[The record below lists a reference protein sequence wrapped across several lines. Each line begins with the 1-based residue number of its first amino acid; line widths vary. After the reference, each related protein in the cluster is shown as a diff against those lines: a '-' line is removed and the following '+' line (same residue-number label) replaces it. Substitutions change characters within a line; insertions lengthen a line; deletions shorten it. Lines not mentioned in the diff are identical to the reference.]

1 MVKFEVFKWICS
13 LTAGTK
19 YGASEPVFPA
29 QDTDWEAVFPNGM
42 AIKKD
47 KTPNYVFV
55 WKAWGEWSSSY
66 SSWVREFLPVCSLG
80 LVD

>member
-1 MVKFEVFKWICS
+1 MWKFEALKRISS

-29 QDTDWEAVFPNGM
+29 QDADWEAVFPDGTP
-42 AIKKD
+42 IKKD

-55 WKAWGEWSSSY
+55 WKAWGECSSSHTR
-66 SSWVREFLPVCSLG
+66 WL
-80 LVD
+80 